1 MGMVAGT
8 TMAMS
13 AGESTLDFLF
23 YGVMR
28 AGKGELTNTL
38 TPGLNISCLELCG
51 RIYFGK
57 DSILYIFFLPP
68 FSFQLRQNRSGG

>member
-13 AGESTLDFLF
+13 AGESTLGFLF
-23 YGVMR
+23 YGGRR

-38 TPGLNISCLELCG
+38 TPGLDILFLELCG
-51 RIYFGK
+51 RTYSFEMEYHI
-57 DSILYIFFLPP
+57 IFFFFPPP
-68 FSFQLRQNRSGG
+68 FS